1 MDGVLAVSPEG
12 ELLGLNRRFEE
23 IWDLSPGAMKA
34 GDALGD
40 VVGRISAWVDEAE
53 RGDFEAEMS
62 RSGPR
67 DGRREGPKDGQR
79 NGQPDGQRQL
89 QREAVRP
96 SSFSLVDGRR
106 LTAYSAPAFGEAGEY
121 RGQIWFFRDDSELLT
136 NEAQQAELQNRLK
149 AAERFQGY
157 LLRAMNALA
166 GATGYIE
173 TVEKLAKVVL
183 PVLGDLFMLD
193 VVDERH
199 RPTRIVVRHADPAS
213 QAAAA
218 RLLSEFAP
226 DPEGLEP
233 AIQVI
238 RTGRTRWSS
247 EMSDAFLRATTQNE
261 AHFKLVKQLGFS
273 SYMSVPLFEED
284 RILGAATLVSSGSG
298 RVFTE
303 EDVALVEVLA
313 EPIAQVVSRGLSYD
327 RQHGIA
333 VTLQESL
340 LPPTFPAVD
349 GVLVAARYVPGTL
362 GAEVGG
368 DFYDM
373 VRVANGVIGM
383 MVGDVAGHD
392 PAAAAAMGQ
401 VRSASRALA
410 GNVST
415 PAQLIDVMRR
425 SWDLI
430 GVERMTTVVYV
441 RLDPSDGSLCL
452 ASAGHPPPI
461 LINRGVAIVA
471 PVEPAPPFGV
481 PPDAH
486 VSFATGHSY
495 GNNSENTE
503 IPLVSETPHATGWAG
518 RIEPGGA
525 LVLYTDGLVERR
537 DRPMQEGI
545 ALLSDLIEET
555 WNGDP
560 DDLCEAIIHR
570 FTVMEELS
578 DDAAL
583 VVVSLENKLAGT

>member
-1 MDGVLAVSPEG
+1 MEAAMDGVLAVSPDG
-12 ELLGLNRRFEE
+12 DLVGLNRRFEE
-23 IWDLSPGAMKA
+23 IWDLSPGTLKE
-34 GDALGD
+34 GDGLAE
-40 VVGRISAWVDEAE
+40 VVGRISAWVDETG
-53 RGDFEAEMS
+53 RGDFETEMLS
-62 RSGPR
+62 PKH
-67 DGRREGPKDGQR
+67 KDGH
-79 NGQPDGQRQL
+79 
-89 QREAVRP
+89 REAVRR

-106 LTAYSAPAFGEAGEY
+106 LTAYTSPAFGDSGEY
-121 RGQIWFFRDDSELLT
+121 RGQVWFFRDDSELLT

-193 VVDERH
+193 VVDDRQ
-199 RPTRIVVRHADPAS
+199 RPIRIVVRHVDPAS
-213 QAAAA
+213 QASAT
-218 RLLSEFAP
+218 RLLDEFAP

-273 SYMSVPLFEED
+273 SYMSVPLFEGD
-284 RILGAATLVSSGSG
+284 RVLGAATLVSAGSG

-313 EPIAQVVSRGLSYD
+313 EPIAQVVSRGLKYD
-327 RQHGIA
+327 TQHGIA

-340 LPPTFPAVD
+340 LPTSFPVVE
-349 GVLVAARYVPGTL
+349 GMLVAARYVPGTL

-373 VRVANGVIGM
+373 IRVGNGVIGM

-410 GNVST
+410 GQVTT
-415 PAQLIDVMRR
+415 PAELVDMMRS
-425 SWDLI
+425 SWELV

-461 LINRGVAIVA
+461 LINQGEAIVA
-471 PVEPAPPFGV
+471 GVEPAPPFGI
-481 PPDAH
+481 PSGAT
-486 VSFATGHSY
+486 VSTSG
-495 GNNSENTE
+495 GNGAGNGGNGGGNGKANSRSSR
-503 IPLVSETPHATGWAG
+503 IPSVSDTQRAMGWAG

-525 LVLYTDGLVERR
+525 LILYTDGLVERR
-537 DRPMQEGI
+537 NRPMQEGI
-545 ALLSDLIEET
+545 ASLRDLVQQA
-555 WNGDP
+555 WNGNP
-560 DDLCEAIIHR
+560 DDLCDAILHR
-570 FTVMEELS
+570 FTVLEELS
-578 DDAAL
+578 DDVALL
-583 VVVSLENKLAGT
+583 VVTLENKLGGT